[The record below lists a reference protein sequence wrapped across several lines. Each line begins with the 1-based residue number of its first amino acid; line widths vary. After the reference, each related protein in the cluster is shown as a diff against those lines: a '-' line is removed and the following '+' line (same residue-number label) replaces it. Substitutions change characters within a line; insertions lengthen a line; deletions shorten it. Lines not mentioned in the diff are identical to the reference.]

1 MPSQR
6 KTIAIRVRAS
16 RAAVVTANLVA
27 PRNVRVGGWRFSLRA
42 GTTIKRLTM
51 PVKVRRPGTYRLTFN
66 VRSGPDVSRKTI
78 VVQVVG
84 KKPRPET
91 RPAEVLLT
99 GAPTDIARNVGAG
112 TKVVSAIGEDTW
124 TIAGSQNRNV
134 RVIVVDVD
142 RYGLQLVKDLHTV
155 FPSMKIVALTNDP
168 RRLAQAVRAGAA
180 VAVPR
185 STPPA
190 DVAKLIRRLTRR

>member
-1 MPSQR
+1 MAKRRAPLELQLLGRMLLHSALVGAAAGLACSVFFGALELAQR
-6 KTIAIRVRAS
+6 VILEELTGYV
-16 RAAVVTANLVA
+16 
-27 PRNVRVGGWRFSLRA
+27 PLRA
-42 GTTIKRLTM
+42 QGEHILHAIE
-51 PVKVRRPGTYRLTFN
+51 RPTF
-66 VRSGPDVSRKTI
+66 RPWLLW
-78 VVQVVG
+78 VV
-84 KKPRPET
+84 P
-91 RPAEVLLT
+91 
-99 GAPTDIARNVGAG
+99 
-112 TKVVSAIGEDTW
+112 AIGEDTW